1 MSGESRFGR
10 LVPGRVWAKISLG
23 REVIT
28 LAREQHLTH
37 MAAGIAYYAFV
48 SVIPLLL
55 LIVAVSSVL
64 GGDAVAERAIDLIGQ
79 QLSSSGQ
86 QIVSEALTDSAGRGT
101 ASVIGFFLL
110 AWNSLR
116 VFRGLNQGVEE
127 MYPNAPDSSSL
138 EQFRD
143 AVGVGVGLVTA
154 VVLVAAVTVVFSVP
168 SLDIPFAGV
177 FGKVVLVAVLL
188 FVLLP
193 MYYVLPPIET
203 SVREVLA
210 GAVVAAVG
218 WVVLQSGFQVYVANA
233 SQYGAY
239 GVIGGLLLFVT
250 LLYFASIV
258 VLLGAAVNA
267 VRYGANANS

>member
-143 AVGVGVGLVTA
+143 AVGVWVCLVTA

-218 WVVLQSGFQVYVANA
+218 WVVLQSGFQVYVVNA

-239 GVIGGLLLFVT
+239 GVIGALLLFVT

>member
-218 WVVLQSGFQVYVANA
+218 WVVLQSGFQVYVVNA

-239 GVIGGLLLFVT
+239 GVIGALLLFVT